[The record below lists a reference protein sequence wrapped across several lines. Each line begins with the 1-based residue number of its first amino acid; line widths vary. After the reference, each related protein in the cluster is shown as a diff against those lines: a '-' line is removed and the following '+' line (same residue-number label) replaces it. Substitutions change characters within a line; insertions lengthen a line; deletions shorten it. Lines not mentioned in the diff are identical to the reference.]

1 MEVSHL
7 VSVFRRSPTL
17 KSGIWYL
24 FSDFAYKGLAFLTIP
39 VFTRLLTLD
48 EYGIVSVYT
57 SLVGI
62 TVVVTG
68 LEINVAVGRAS
79 LDFKHEYSAFLSSV
93 LSFSLLPFFLTFIA
107 VCFLSESIG
116 TLVTMDSK
124 LLMLAVITGYATF
137 VFKFYTHHLLFKQK
151 YIMKSLLQISKAILE
166 VVLAIVLV
174 TIIRGSKHYGRIY
187 STLAV
192 SILFMVIS
200 FIVILLNSKKI
211 YFPKAWFYSLRIGVP
226 LIPHAL
232 SAVLLS
238 QFDRIAIQTLVS
250 SEQAGLYSFAY
261 NIGMIPLVLLGAT
274 NSAWMPWF
282 YRQLSNEKTERIK
295 KAASIYSV
303 AFLTITIAIMMLGP
317 ELAIIMAPNAYSS
330 ASRIIPV
337 ISLSYLFQF
346 LYSLYVNFAIYRKKT
361 FAISI
366 GTLMAGIV
374 NIILNILTIPKFG
387 YEVAAWTTVISYF
400 LLFIFHWVNV
410 RFLLGYKVIPVRD
423 MLVIAAIGTAIAFQQ
438 YAVSLTFSPY
448 SLEERFLRILVSSV
462 AMMFII
468 VYGLKSKL
476 SEKF

>member
-1 MEVSHL
+1 MKLSSIILAIKRSH
-7 VSVFRRSPTL
+7 TL

-24 FSDFAYKGLAFLTIP
+24 LSDFAYKGMAFLTIP
-39 VFTRLLTLD
+39 VFTRLLTVD

-62 TVVVTG
+62 TVVATG
-68 LEINVAVGRAS
+68 LEMNVAVGRAP

-93 LSFSLLPFFLTFIA
+93 LIFSMLPFFLTFIA
-107 VCFLSESIG
+107 VYLLSESIG
-116 TLVTMDSK
+116 TLVSMDSK

-137 VFKFYTHHLLFKQK
+137 VFKFYTHHLLFRQE
-151 YIMKSLLQISKAILE
+151 YIMKSLLQIFKAILE

-187 STLAV
+187 STLVV
-192 SILFMVIS
+192 SVLFMVIS
-200 FIVILLNSKKI
+200 FIVILLNSNRI
-211 YFPKAWFYSLRIGVP
+211 CFPKAWFYSLKIGVP

-261 NIGMIPLVLLGAT
+261 NIGMIPLVVLGAT

-282 YRQLSNEKTERIK
+282 YRQLSSERTERIRR
-295 KAASIYSV
+295 AASIYSV
-303 AFLTITIAIMMLGP
+303 AFLTITIAIMMVGP

-337 ISLSYLFQF
+337 ISLSYLLQF

-361 FAISI
+361 IAISI

-400 LLFIFHWVNV
+400 LLFIFHWLNV
-410 RFLLGYKVIPVRD
+410 RFILGYKTIPVRN
-423 MLVIAAIGTAIAFQQ
+423 MLVIAAIGTLIAFQQ
-438 YAVSLTFSPY
+438 YFVSLIFLPY
-448 SLEERFLRILVSSV
+448 SLQERFLRILVSSF

-468 VYGLKSKL
+468 VYGLKQAN
-476 SEKF
+476 